1 MSNQPT
7 NTCCSSASGRT
18 RRKMLIVVRE
28 TVMCCN
34 ECLLETITQT
44 LKQWDHLPG
53 VTDVLALGTDPIQ
66 NGKATLPNGKQ
77 LQLKVI
83 KDINYR
89 AVLFE
94 HEDVMYLY
102 LMGPAEI
109 SITDFDDHSNAF
121 VKLLSEV
128 LEIYRPVH
136 LNLDTF
142 NQLTYS
148 AELMGRLQEAVTAHV
163 DVLSCCGD
171 SIHLD
176 TDACIPFWESVAR
189 PVAMKRWRIARELLA
204 DLHEPRCY
212 R

>member
-7 NTCCSSASGRT
+7 NTSLPSASGRT

-28 TVMCCN
+28 AAMYSPDIM
-34 ECLLETITQT
+34 LEMITET
-44 LKQWDHLPG
+44 LEQWGHLPG
-53 VTDVLALGTDPIQ
+53 VTDVLALGIDPIQ
-66 NGKATLPNGKQ
+66 NGKATLPNGKR
-77 LQLKVI
+77 LKLLAL
-83 KDINYR
+83 NCSSYR

-94 HEDVMYLY
+94 HEDVEYLY
-102 LMGPAEI
+102 SMGPA
-109 SITDFDDHSNAF
+109 STKDTRFDDRTSSF
-121 VKLLSEV
+121 VSLLIEV
-128 LEIYRPVH
+128 LESSQPVH
-136 LNLDTF
+136 LNIDNF
-142 NQLTYS
+142 DQLTYS
-148 AELMGRLQEAVTAHV
+148 PELIARLQEAVTAHV

>member
-1 MSNQPT
+1 
-7 NTCCSSASGRT
+7 
-18 RRKMLIVVRE
+18 MLIVVRE

-83 KDINYR
+83 NDINYR

-102 LMGPAEI
+102 SMGPADI
-109 SITDFDDHSNAF
+109 RITDFDDRTSLF
-121 VKLLSEV
+121 VSLLIEV
-128 LEIYRPVH
+128 LESSQPVH
-136 LNLDTF
+136 LNIDNF
-142 NQLTYS
+142 DQLTYS
-148 AELMGRLQEAVTAHV
+148 PELIARLQEAVTAHV

-176 TDACIPFWESVAR
+176 TDACILFWEAVAR
-189 PVAMKRWRIARELLA
+189 PVAMESWRIARESLA
-204 DLHEPRCY
+204 YLHEPRCY
-212 R
+212 P

>member
-7 NTCCSSASGRT
+7 NTSLPSASGRT
-18 RRKMLIVVRE
+18 RLGMLIVVRE

-83 KDINYR
+83 NDINYR

-176 TDACIPFWESVAR
+176 TDARILFWEA
-189 PVAMKRWRIARELLA
+189 VAMAVAMERMRIARRLLT
-204 DLHEPRCY
+204 DLNEPRCY
-212 R
+212 P